1 MSLLLACLS
10 GLIFGLGLLLS
21 GMSNP
26 AKVQGFLDITG
37 AWDPSLAFTMAGA
50 IGVAMPCFF
59 WARQRSRTWL
69 GLPLVLPVNS
79 RVDRRLVLGSVLFGV
94 GWGCPAFA
102 PDLPWSDWVADF
114 CRRWCLLSVF
124 AVASSPSIGVPDRQR
139 TPERLAPAG

>member
-50 IGVAMPCFF
+50 IGVAMPSFF

-69 GLPLVLPVNS
+69 GLPLALPVNS
-79 RVDRRLVLGSVLFGV
+79 RVDRRLVVGSVLFGV
-94 GWGCPAFA
+94 GWGLSGICPGPALVGLGGGFLPAMVFVAGFCGGILAFN
-102 PDLPWSDWVADF
+102 
-114 CRRWCLLSVF
+114 RRSRSTGD
-124 AVASSPSIGVPDRQR
+124 A
-139 TPERLAPAG
+139 

>member
-21 GMSNP
+21 GMSHP

-50 IGVAMPCFF
+50 IGVAMPSFF

-69 GLPLVLPVNS
+69 GLPLALPVNS
-79 RVDRRLVLGSVLFGV
+79 RVDRRLVVGSVLFGV
-94 GWGCPAFA
+94 GWGLSGICPGPALVGLGGGFLPAMVFVAGFCGGILAFN
-102 PDLPWSDWVADF
+102 
-114 CRRWCLLSVF
+114 RRSRSTGD
-124 AVASSPSIGVPDRQR
+124 A
-139 TPERLAPAG
+139 

>member
-21 GMSNP
+21 GMSHP

-69 GLPLVLPVNS
+69 GLPLALPVNS
-79 RVDRRLVLGSVLFGV
+79 RVDRRLVVGSVLFGV
-94 GWGCPAFA
+94 GWGLSGICPGPALVGLGGGFLPAMVFVAGFCGGILAFN
-102 PDLPWSDWVADF
+102 
-114 CRRWCLLSVF
+114 RRSRSTGD
-124 AVASSPSIGVPDRQR
+124 A
-139 TPERLAPAG
+139 